1 MNSPLEIRKVILGVV
16 MAIVWMCIFIF
27 LKDSIVIDWAGDGSN
42 LTSLKLV
49 LGVIGLLV
57 VFCYH
62 LFVNANPETKKLSAT
77 ATLTIV
83 WLSLILFYPFKD
95 PANTNGGA
103 VGFFALIGGLA
114 VVVLWVRFFS
124 DELVAA

>member
-1 MNSPLEIRKVILGVV
+1 MNSPLEIRKVIWGVV
-16 MAIVWMCIFIF
+16 IAILWMCIFI
-27 LKDSIVIDWAGDGSN
+27 LIKDSIVIDWTGDASN

-57 VFCYH
+57 VVFYH
-62 LFVNANPETKKLSAT
+62 ILIDASGETKKLSLT

-83 WLSLILFYPFKD
+83 WLSLIIFYPFKTSQ
-95 PANTNGGA
+95 AGGA
-103 VGFFALIGGLA
+103 IGFFALITGLA

-124 DELVAA
+124 DELIVA